1 MKANLANPAA
11 VGHVNPLGNVLSLLI
26 GSAGEMLTAR
36 LQAIIALVFELCI
49 VGLMV
54 AFEALGHT
62 GQVAAAPIAPPE
74 RAVPPRKRLTRS
86 TALVVTPNPRQ
97 QAAQFGVSCFRP
109 DPTAELPLVRIPS
122 RYKLWCEERGYAALP
137 PDTIANEL
145 RGLFDKAGLM
155 IEKRGNDLV
164 VCGLAL
170 AE

>member
-1 MKANLANPAA
+1 MTTEELSHENRHTNLC
-11 VGHVNPLGNVLSLLI
+11 
-26 GSAGEMLTAR
+26 GSHRTDAY
-36 LQAIIALVFELCI
+36 
-49 VGLMV
+49 
-54 AFEALGHT
+54 
-62 GQVAAAPIAPPE
+62 
-74 RAVPPRKRLTRS
+74 
-86 TALVVTPNPRQ
+86 PRQ